1 MNKLNILLPLYND
14 WRSLNSLLKKI
25 NNELKN
31 TNRYVKIL
39 VLNDSSTQ
47 KINIIHKKLKFI
59 KKIKVL
65 TTYKNLGSQKI
76 ISIGLNY
83 IKNKKNELI
92 VVMDSDGEDDVS
104 YLSTLID
111 ESTKRRDSVIVAK
124 RTKRKENFLFKLL
137 YKFHL
142 VITFFLTMKWISF
155 GNYSCFHSRHLKK
168 ILKNNLS
175 WLAYSS
181 CVMKNCNIFK
191 VDSERQ
197 KRIFGKSKLSFF
209 GLFKHSFRILSVFQ
223 IKILLISTLYVLIAL
238 FFGKIKLFFTI
249 ENVFV
254 LALIILNF
262 IVFITKKNTLKD
274 YSQKNSYIKTIDII
288 K

>member
-1 MNKLNILLPLYND
+1 
-14 WRSLNSLLKKI
+14 
-25 NNELKN
+25 
-31 TNRYVKIL
+31 
-39 VLNDSSTQ
+39 
-47 KINIIHKKLKFI
+47 
-59 KKIKVL
+59 
-65 TTYKNLGSQKI
+65 
-76 ISIGLNY
+76 
-83 IKNKKNELI
+83 
-92 VVMDSDGEDDVS
+92 MDSDGEDDVS

-274 YSQKNSYIKTIDII
+274 YSQKNNYIKTIDII

>member
-14 WRSLNSLLKKI
+14 WKSLNSLLRKI
-25 NNELKN
+25 NIELKKR
-31 TNRYVKIL
+31 NRYVKIL

-59 KKIKVL
+59 KNIKVL
-65 TTYKNLGSQKI
+65 TTNKNLGSQKI

-83 IKNKKNELI
+83 IKKIKNELI

-104 YLSTLID
+104 YLNTLID
-111 ESTKRRDSVIVAK
+111 ESTKRKGYVIVAK
-124 RTKRKENFLFKLL
+124 RTKRKENFLFKVL
-137 YKFHL
+137 YKFHII
-142 VITFFLTMKWISF
+142 ITFFLTMKWISF
-155 GNYSCFHSRHLKK
+155 GNYSCFHSKQLKE

-181 CVMKNCNIFK
+181 CIIRNCNIFK

-197 KRIFGKSKLSFF
+197 KRFFGKSKLSFF

-223 IKILLISTLYVLIAL
+223 IKILLTSTLYILIAL
-238 FFGKIKLFFTI
+238 FLGKINSLFEI
-249 ENVFV
+249 ENFFA
-254 LALIILNF
+254 LALLILNF
-262 IVFITKKNTLKD
+262 LIFITKKNTLKD
-274 YSQKNSYIKTIDII
+274 YPQKKFYIKTIDVI